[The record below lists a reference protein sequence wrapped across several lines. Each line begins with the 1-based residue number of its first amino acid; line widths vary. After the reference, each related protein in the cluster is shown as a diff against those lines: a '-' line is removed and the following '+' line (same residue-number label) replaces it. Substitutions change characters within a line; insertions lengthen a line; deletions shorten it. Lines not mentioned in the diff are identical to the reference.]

1 MSSAIFPDLP
11 GLNIVRART
20 PIWKT
25 RTRESASGKELRLA
39 LMASPRWRY
48 RLGFEVLRAGAEA
61 ELQQVVGLFNSM
73 RGSWGNFL
81 YLDPADSTATA
92 AQFGTGDGTTTQF
105 QLARP
110 LGGFVEPVEVVKGAA
125 TIYKDGTPQAQ
136 PAACSVI
143 AATGQVSF
151 VTPPAPG
158 TVLTWSGEYYWRC
171 RFTRDEAEFEE
182 FLRDLWRWQRVEF
195 ITVKGELA

>member
-1 MSSAIFPDLP
+1 MSNAIFPDLP
-11 GLNIVRART
+11 GIKIERTRT
-20 PIWKT
+20 PVWKT
-25 RTRESASGKELRLA
+25 QTRESASGRELRLA
-39 LMASPRWRY
+39 LMTSPRWRY

-61 ELQQVVGLFNSM
+61 ELQQVVGLFNTC
-73 RGSWGNFL
+73 RGSWNNFL
-81 YLDPADSTATA
+81 YLDPTDSVATA

-136 PAACSVI
+136 PAACSVV
-143 AATGQVSF
+143 AATGAVSF

-158 TVLTWSGEYYWRC
+158 TVLTWTGEYYWRC
-171 RFTRDEAEFEE
+171 RFSRDEAEFEE
-182 FLRDLWRWQRVEF
+182 FLRDLWRWNRVEM
-195 ITVKGELA
+195 ITVKDEQ